1 LISAGP
7 SPFRTEAR
15 RRSAARP
22 HDKIAGFVGSRL
34 VREPHHLCRD
44 AGILRSAATL
54 NIALNIEVHI
64 NRASR
69 KQQPLSILPC

>member
-34 VREPHHLCRD
+34 VRESPFLRRG
-44 AGILRSAATL
+44 AGMMRSAETL

-69 KQQPLSILPC
+69 KQQPLPILPC